1 MPGAELVEVGLAA
14 LEQLAAGTATS
25 YPVEALLLLVGA
37 PRLRENG
44 IHPPRVPGSPD
55 QPELAL
61 YAAIAA
67 EHPHDAH
74 SRYNALIRRL
84 VSFERALEQRVESAR
99 R

>member
-1 MPGAELVEVGLAA
+1 MEVGLAA

-44 IHPPRVPGSPD
+44 IHLPRVPGSPD

-67 EHPHDAH
+67 EHPRDAH

-84 VSFERALEQRVESAR
+84 VSFERALEQRVESGR
-99 R
+99 

>member
-1 MPGAELVEVGLAA
+1 MEVGLAA
-14 LEQLAAGTATS
+14 LRGIADGAATTYS
-25 YPVEALLLLVGA
+25 VEALLLLVGA

-44 IHPPRVPGSPD
+44 IHLPRVPGSPD
-55 QPELAL
+55 EPELAL

-67 EHPHDAH
+67 EHPRDAH